1 MFNHK
6 KIGRTLYSTMDAS
19 NTRMA
24 PHNLLSFHLF
34 VISIL
39 LFLPSAATSLSFNF
53 SNFNSRNPN
62 ISFEDGGDAA
72 YSSDGCIQLTRNE
85 QDTTLNNSWG
95 RTIYSEPLH
104 LWDRTS
110 RNLTDFT
117 TNFSFIINSLGNTPY
132 ADGLTFFLNGTQLHN
147 DTLGGTLGL
156 ANERNETN
164 ATAVTFV
171 AVEFDT
177 FQNTA
182 KADPAGDHVGID
194 INSMISVRTVNW
206 SSNITGGK
214 RNHASISYSSS
225 SHNLS
230 VVLITENSENR
241 TTTQGLNYEV
251 DLRDYLPE
259 NVTIGFSGATGT
271 YFQLN
276 KICSWSF
283 SSNLELPSSAETGG
297 ETKTGLVVGL
307 SVCAFVV
314 VGGLGFVWFYLR
326 KKRNNGRDQDQEDG
340 GDSTDLAMDEDF
352 EKGTGPRK
360 FSFRE
365 LAVATSNFSDKEKL
379 GEGGFG
385 GVYRGFLKELN
396 SYVAVKRVSR
406 NSQQGMKEYASE
418 VKIFCRLRHRNLVQ
432 LMGWCHQKGE
442 LLLVYEYLPNGSLNH
457 HLFEESTLLTWA
469 RRYRLALGLASSLLY
484 LHEEWE
490 QCVVHR
496 DIKSSNVMLD
506 SDFNAKLGDFGLAR
520 LVDHGK
526 GSQTTVLAGTMG
538 YLAPE
543 CFLTGK
549 ASKESDVYSFGIVA
563 LEICS
568 GRRAVESKAEENQI
582 RLVEWVWELY
592 GVGKLL
598 EAADPRLSADY
609 DEQEME
615 RLMIVGL
622 WCAHPDSKSRPSMR
636 QAISVLNSEALLP
649 LLPIKMPVP
658 MYYAPPAL
666 QTSYSSGV
674 SERNQTQCSSS
685 SNGTTDSSNFSESSS
700 TLPQSASLLHTR

>member
-1 MFNHK
+1 M
-6 KIGRTLYSTMDAS
+6 GAC
-19 NTRMA
+19 NTRMES
-24 PHNLLSFHLF
+24 HKLLSFHLF
-34 VISIL
+34 MISIFF
-39 LFLPSAATSLSFNF
+39 FLIFFPSANSLSFNF
-53 SNFNSRNPN
+53 SSFGSNNHN
-62 ISFEDGGDAA
+62 ISFEEAGDAV
-72 YSSDGCIQLTRNE
+72 YSSDGCIQLTIN
-85 QDTTLNNSWG
+85 QNDKQSNDSWG
-95 RTIYSEPLH
+95 RVMYSERLY
-104 LWDRTS
+104 LWDQTS

-117 TNFSFIINSLGNTPY
+117 SNFSFVINSQGSSQH
-132 ADGLTFFLNGTQLHN
+132 ADGLTFFLNGTQLHT

-156 ANERNETN
+156 ANEKNETN
-164 ATAVTFV
+164 KSAVTFI

-177 FQNTA
+177 FTNAA
-182 KADPAGDHVGID
+182 KKDPEGEHIGID
-194 INSMISVRTVNW
+194 INSMISVKTVNW

-214 RNHASISYSSS
+214 KNHVSISYTSS

-230 VVLITENSENR
+230 VVLITEVTDSTN
-241 TTTQGLNYEV
+241 TTQSLSYEV
-251 DLRDYLPE
+251 DLREYLPE
-259 NVTIGFSGATGT
+259 YVTMGFSGATGT
-271 YFQLN
+271 YFQIN
-276 KICSWSF
+276 KICSWNF
-283 SSNLELPSSAETGG
+283 SSTLEPPSSVEPG
-297 ETKTGLVVGL
+297 EGKKTELAVGL

-314 VGGLGFVWFYLR
+314 VGGFGLAWFYFWR
-326 KKRNNGRDQDQEDG
+326 KRNTGRDQEDG
-340 GDSTDLAMDEDF
+340 GDSDLDMDEDF

-360 FSFRE
+360 FSFNE
-365 LAVATSNFSDKEKL
+365 LALATTNFSEGEKL

-385 GVYRGFLKELN
+385 GVYRGFLRELN
-396 SYVAVKRVSR
+396 SYVAVKRVTR

-432 LMGWCHQKGE
+432 LMGWCHKKEE
-442 LLLVYEYLPNGSLNH
+442 LLLVYELLPNGSL
-457 HLFEESTLLTWA
+457 STC
-469 RRYRLALGLASSLLY
+469 LASSLLY

-538 YLAPE
+538 YMAPE
-543 CFLTGK
+543 CFVTGK

-563 LEICS
+563 LEICC
-568 GRRAVESKAEENQI
+568 GRRAVEPKVEENQI
-582 RLVEWVWELY
+582 RLVEWVWDLY

-609 DEQEME
+609 DEQQME

-622 WCAHPDSKSRPSMR
+622 WCAHPDCNARPSMR

-666 QTSYSSGV
+666 QTSYSTSV
-674 SERNQTQCSSS
+674 SERNHTQFSNS
-685 SNGTTDSSNFSESSS
+685 SNGTTDSSKFSESSPILS
-700 TLPQSASLLHTR
+700 QSASVLYAR